1 MNGISFCRS
10 TYFKFPP
17 WWKRHGGLGIHHP
30 QRCCNRA
37 PCKPGKVVY
46 LKVFSWMFG
55 GSRYSFPSYLFPR
68 PLGRLLIQ
76 LPQFVDQ
83 GSPSGVRYWWNIIVV
98 VLWKSHL
105 NLLRSSN
112 YFTSSLCRSSASD
125 ILWDTGMV
133 KLSRSRS
140 HVKSENI

>member
-1 MNGISFCRS
+1 MVYLLVGQHILNSH
-10 TYFKFPP
+10 
-17 WWKRHGGLGIHHP
+17 HGGRGTGGWEFIILSAAVIEP
-30 QRCCNRA
+30 RVSLEKLYICRLLVRCLEEVAA
-37 PCKPGKVVY
+37 P
-46 LKVFSWMFG
+46 
-55 GSRYSFPSYLFPR
+55 FPSYLFPR

-105 NLLRSSN
+105 SLLRSSK
-112 YFTSSLCRSSASD
+112 YLTSSLCRSSASD